1 MENTT
6 KRLIC
11 ISFWFIPPCL
21 SKIKEL
27 NQNIIGKG
35 LFAAIKEHLCLTK
48 KKALRQS
55 RKVGGGWIP
64 LTGTCFWH
72 ISFKLRKK
80 FS

>member
-35 LFAAIKEHLCLTK
+35 LFAAIKEHLCFTK
-48 KKALRQS
+48 KKRHLDNPERL
-55 RKVGGGWIP
+55 VGVESP
-64 LTGTCFWH
+64 
-72 ISFKLRKK
+72 
-80 FS
+80 

>member
-35 LFAAIKEHLCLTK
+35 LFAAIKEHLCLK
-48 KKALRQS
+48 KK
-55 RKVGGGWIP
+55 K
-64 LTGTCFWH
+64 GT
-72 ISFKLRKK
+72 
-80 FS
+80 